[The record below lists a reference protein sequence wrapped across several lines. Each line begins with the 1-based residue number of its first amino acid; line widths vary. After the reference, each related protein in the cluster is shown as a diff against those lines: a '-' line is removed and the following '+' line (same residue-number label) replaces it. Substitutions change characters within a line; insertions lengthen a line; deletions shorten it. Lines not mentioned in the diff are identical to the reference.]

1 MSEAVQKL
9 IDELLRITRKDWGIE
24 WNYQMIMQGV
34 AANVVLMFV
43 SIVIV
48 AHGTQIEGQKV

>member
-1 MSEAVQKL
+1 
-9 IDELLRITRKDWGIE
+9 
-24 WNYQMIMQGV
+24 MIMQDV

-48 AHGTQIEGQKV
+48 AHGTQIEGQDEVENAKLATPEQIEAWKLINENC